1 MVQANAPSLQGLSLD
16 STVQKR
22 IILKKFPRFHCGVMP
37 IHKSKRKVSSVS
49 RAAVRRVIG
58 AARCQFFAHGF
69 RSVSMDDLA
78 AELGMSKKTLYAY
91 FPSKVA
97 LIEAVLKDKVG
108 EVGADLEQLA
118 KTQAVNVEVALH
130 QFLSCLQRH
139 TAEIQP
145 AFVRDIG
152 RETPELFQLIEQ
164 RRRELIRRYFGGLF
178 EDGKKAGVIRRDIP
192 THLIIEILLGAVQA
206 IMNPPKL
213 MELGLTVE
221 QGYSSV
227 IRLILEGA
235 LVPNEKAV
243 T

>member
-1 MVQANAPSLQGLSLD
+1 
-16 STVQKR
+16 
-22 IILKKFPRFHCGVMP
+22 MP

-49 RAAVRRVIG
+49 RVAARRVIG
-58 AARCQFFAHGF
+58 AARRQFFAHGF

-78 AELGMSKKTLYAY
+78 TELGMSKKTLYAC
-91 FPSKVA
+91 FSSKTA
-97 LIEAVLKDKVG
+97 LVEAVVKDKVR
-108 EVGADLEQLA
+108 EIEADLKLLA
-118 KTQAVNVEVALH
+118 KEQVSDVEVALH

-152 RETPELFQLIEQ
+152 RETPELFQLIEH
-164 RRRELIRRYFGGLF
+164 RRRGLIRRYFGGLF
-178 EDGKKAGVIRRDIP
+178 EDGKKAGVIRSDIP
-192 THLIIEILLGAVQA
+192 THLLIEILLGAVQA

-221 QGYSSV
+221 HGYSSV

-235 LVPNEKAV
+235 FV
-243 T
+243 TKPQR

>member
-1 MVQANAPSLQGLSLD
+1 
-16 STVQKR
+16 
-22 IILKKFPRFHCGVMP
+22 
-37 IHKSKRKVSSVS
+37 
-49 RAAVRRVIG
+49 
-58 AARCQFFAHGF
+58 
-69 RSVSMDDLA
+69 MDDLA
-78 AELGMSKKTLYAY
+78 AELGMSKKTLYAN
-91 FPSKVA
+91 FPSKAA
-97 LIEAVLKDKVG
+97 LLEAVLKEKLR
-108 EVGADLEQLA
+108 EVEADLNQLA
-118 KTQAVNVEVALH
+118 KNQAADVEVALH
-130 QFLSCLQRH
+130 HFLSCLQRH

-192 THLIIEILLGAVQA
+192 THLIIEILLSAVQA

-221 QGYSSV
+221 QSYSFV

-235 LVPNEKAV
+235 LVSNERAV

>member
-1 MVQANAPSLQGLSLD
+1 MLTRKPKQQEPSVDQ
-16 STVQKR
+16 V
-22 IILKKFPRFHCGVMP
+22 
-37 IHKSKRKVSSVS
+37 
-49 RAAVRRVIG
+49 AVRRVIA
-58 AARCQFFAHGF
+58 AARRQFLAHGF

-97 LIEAVLKDKVG
+97 LVEAVLKDKFR
-108 EVGADLEQLA
+108 EVEADLGRLA
-118 KTQAVNVEVALH
+118 KGQAANVEIALH
-130 QFLSCLQRH
+130 QFLDCLQRH

-152 RETPELFQLIEQ
+152 RETPELFQLVEQ

-178 EDGKKAGVIRRDIP
+178 EEGKKASVIRSDIP
-192 THLIIEILLGAVQA
+192 THLIIEILLGAVQT

-221 QGYSSV
+221 KGYSSV

-235 LVPNEKAV
+235 LQRR
-243 T
+243 

>member
-1 MVQANAPSLQGLSLD
+1 MSTHKPRQQEASVDQA
-16 STVQKR
+16 T
-22 IILKKFPRFHCGVMP
+22 
-37 IHKSKRKVSSVS
+37 
-49 RAAVRRVIG
+49 VRRVVVV
-58 AARCQFFAHGF
+58 ARRQFLAHGF

-97 LIEAVLKDKVG
+97 LVEAVLTDKFR
-108 EVGADLEQLA
+108 EVEADLGQLA
-118 KTQAVNVEVALH
+118 KGQAADVEVALH
-130 QFLSCLQRH
+130 QFLDCLQRH

-178 EDGKKAGVIRRDIP
+178 EDGKKAGVIRSDIP
-192 THLIIEILLGAVQA
+192 THLIIEILLGAVQT

-213 MELGLTVE
+213 MELGLTLE
-221 QGYSSV
+221 NGYSSI
-227 IRLILEGA
+227 IRIILEGS
-235 LVPNEKAV
+235 LVAKPKAV
-243 T
+243 N

>member
-1 MVQANAPSLQGLSLD
+1 MPPR
-16 STVQKR
+16 K
-22 IILKKFPRFHCGVMP
+22 LKPQSNVDDP
-37 IHKSKRKVSSVS
+37 AV
-49 RAAVRRVIG
+49 VRRVV
-58 AARCQFFAHGF
+58 AVARHQFLAHGF

-78 AELGMSKKTLYAY
+78 AELGMSKKTLYAH
-91 FPSKVA
+91 FPSKA
-97 LIEAVLKDKVG
+97 MLIEAVLKDKFR
-108 EVGADLEQLA
+108 EVETDLGRLT
-118 KTQAVNVEVALH
+118 KDQAANVEVALQ

-178 EDGKKAGVIRRDIP
+178 EDGKKAGVIRSDIT

-206 IMNPPKL
+206 VMNPGKL
-213 MELGLTVE
+213 TELGLTLE

-235 LVPNEKAV
+235 LVTKANV
-243 T
+243 VN

>member
-1 MVQANAPSLQGLSLD
+1 MPTGKPQSQAPSID
-16 STVQKR
+16 E
-22 IILKKFPRFHCGVMP
+22 
-37 IHKSKRKVSSVS
+37 
-49 RAAVRRVIG
+49 AAVRRVVTV
-58 AARCQFFAHGF
+58 ARRQFLAHGF

-78 AELGMSKKTLYAY
+78 AELGMSKKTLYVS

-97 LIEAVLKDKVG
+97 LLEAVLKDKFR
-108 EVGADLEQLA
+108 EVERDLEQVA
-118 KTQAVNVEVALH
+118 KDQAANVEVALH
-130 QFLSCLQRH
+130 QFLDCVQRH

-164 RRRELIRRYFGGLF
+164 KRRELIRRYFGGLF
-178 EDGKKAGVIRRDIP
+178 EDGKKAGVIRGDIP

-235 LVPNEKAV
+235 LVAKGKV
-243 T
+243 